1 MKHGEGCRGRPG
13 QDTRHLLNNYK
24 HKYRLGVDQLF
35 IAYADPNVHFSPTHK
50 RKKNDN
56 KYSRME
62 SSSQQTRDDAGRT
75 LNQH

>member
-1 MKHGEGCRGRPG
+1 MKHGKGCRGRPG

-50 RKKNDN
+50 RKKTIINTV
-56 KYSRME
+56 E
-62 SSSQQTRDDAGRT
+62 WSQAPSKHEMT
-75 LNQH
+75 LDEH